1 MANDWISTLFEQA
14 QGPQAPD
21 PTGFGVDPAA
31 LGGSATSSDPLAAL
45 SGMGLF
51 APGELESLSGLPAGS
66 APGQPIDLP
75 SALQDTAMAVTGR
88 RGATGSVFN
97 GVLPAWAKDLSPEV
111 LADAGFDPYLGIA
124 STNAA
129 GDIVYAGAR
138 TYMGDHKSTEITSF
152 AGHMGRPESPTSAD
166 LPDNLPPEAKV
177 QHDDKTLTATQ
188 VKNLPYSWD
197 EEKITGVMKQMR
209 KSGINVTS
217 FDQLTQTWG
226 SLVDRASLMYSL
238 SEGKNKVT
246 PWDVLDMYKSEA
258 KAAGSL
264 VDYESGTRTS
274 TSRSVAHVTEG
285 EAWSSLQQTLSQ
297 MLGHD
302 PSDQEVRDFTYRMN
316 QLAAANPSISKT
328 IAKYKAGDVTSS
340 STTTEGGFSGADV
353 AQAAYQKAQSDPDYA
368 EFQSAT
374 TYYNAALSA
383 MGAIGNV

>member
-1 MANDWISTLFEQA
+1 MANDWISSLFDQA
-14 QGPQAPD
+14 QAQASAPE
-21 PTGFGVDPAA
+21 PTGFGVDPTT
-31 LGGSATSSDPLAAL
+31 LGTGSSTTSSDPLAAL
-45 SGMGLF
+45 SGTGLF
-51 APGELESLSGLPAGS
+51 APGELESLSGLVGGS
-66 APGQPIDLP
+66 APGQPLDLP
-75 SALQDTAMAVTGR
+75 SLLENTAMAVTGR
-88 RGATGSVFN
+88 KGATGSIFS

-111 LADAGFDPYLGIA
+111 LGANDFDPYLGIV
-124 STNAA
+124 SQP
-129 GDIVYAGAR
+129 GDERVF
-138 TYMGDHKSTEITSF
+138 MGDHKSTEVTSF

-166 LPDNLPPEAKV
+166 LPANLPPESKV

-188 VKNLPYSWD
+188 VMNLPYSWD
-197 EEKITGVMKQMR
+197 EAKITDVMKRMR
-209 KSGINVTS
+209 KSGLNITT

-226 SLVDRASLMYSL
+226 SMVNRASLMYSL

-274 TSRSVAHVTEG
+274 TSKSIAHVTEG

-353 AQAAYQKAQSDPDYA
+353 AQAAYQKAQGDPDYA
-368 EFQSAT
+368 EFQAGT

-383 MGAIGNV
+383 LGAIGSV

>member
-45 SGMGLF
+45 AGSGLF
-51 APGELESLSGLPAGS
+51 APGELESLSGLVGGS
-66 APGQPIDLP
+66 VPGQPIDLA

-88 RGATGSVFN
+88 KGATGSTFA
-97 GVLPAWAKDLSPEV
+97 GILPAWAKDLSPEV
-111 LADAGFDPYLGIA
+111 IGSNDFDPYLGIV
-124 STNAA
+124 SQP
-129 GDIVYAGAR
+129 GDERVF
-138 TYMGDHKSTEITSF
+138 MGDHRTKETTTF

-166 LPDNLPPEAKV
+166 LPTNLPPETTV
-177 QHDDKTLTATQ
+177 THDDKTLTATQ
-188 VKNLPYSWD
+188 VMNLPYSWD
-197 EEKITGVMKQMR
+197 EEKITDVMKRMR
-209 KSGINVTS
+209 KSGLNVTT

-226 SLVDRASLMYSL
+226 SMVNRASLMYSL

-316 QLAAANPSISKT
+316 QMAAANPSISKT
-328 IAKYKAGDVTSS
+328 IAKYKACDVTSS

-368 EFQSAT
+368 EFQAGT

-383 MGAIGNV
+383 LGAIGSV